1 MNYPN
6 WVRGGR
12 VLVRAEWD
20 GRPAEVTD
28 LADSLLVLLQAI
40 DAALGDR
47 RPWNFNGVG
56 LVDEYESSTLTA
68 LVRGAVE
75 RGDDGTEWPAH
86 GYNVLGNRTGECGF
100 VSLSLRVGASVPG
113 RRRPANSVMATVT
126 GPTVDGASRAPSVEL
141 VEAVLRA
148 IVRAWDPDTAAA
160 FDQGAARAIEGLGR
174 FTPVVGPRAWVSR
187 RIGTVETVTPGVA
200 ARDDERGTFLDADDA
215 LDSSSAALAVRASL
229 QANGIETI
237 PRAA

>member
-6 WVRGGR
+6 WVRGR

-28 LADSLLVLLQAI
+28 LADSLLVLLQDI

-47 RPWNFNGVG
+47 RPWTFDGVG
-56 LVDEYESSTLTA
+56 LVDEYESTTLTA
-68 LVRGAVE
+68 LVRGGVE

-86 GYNVLGNRTGECGF
+86 GYNVLANRTGEWGF

-160 FDQGAARAIEGLGR
+160 YDRGAARATEGLGR
-174 FTPVVGPRAWVSR
+174 FTPVIGQRAWVSR
-187 RIGTVETVTPGVA
+187 RIGTIETVSPGVA
-200 ARDDERGTFLDADDA
+200 ARADVQGTYLDADDA
-215 LDSSSAALAVRASL
+215 LDSWSAALAVRASS

-237 PRAA
+237 ARAA